1 MKRKEKEKLRLESRD
16 QQENLTIFQS
26 KISQIN
32 SNQVSTEVSFYFCY
46 YIIFRG
52 IQVSNL
58 TFDGE

>member
-32 SNQVSTEVSFYFCY
+32 SNQFCTEVSFYFCY